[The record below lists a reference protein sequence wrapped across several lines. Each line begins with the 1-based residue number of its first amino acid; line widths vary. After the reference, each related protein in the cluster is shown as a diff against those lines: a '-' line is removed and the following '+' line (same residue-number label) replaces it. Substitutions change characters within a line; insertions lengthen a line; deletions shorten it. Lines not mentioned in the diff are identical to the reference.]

1 MKKETSSKNNLKR
14 SIMKKLILSAV
25 IILGGLSVQA
35 SIPAETTVNSVI
47 IQDEYTE
54 VTADAI
60 PAAVKSTVEKS
71 FPNTKLEKAYK
82 NAKNEY
88 KLEISSGDKKYTV
101 FTDASG
107 NIIKK

>member
-1 MKKETSSKNNLKR
+1 
-14 SIMKKLILSAV
+14 MKKLILSAA

-35 SIPAETTVNSVI
+35 AIPAGTISTVNSVI

-54 VTADAI
+54 VAADAV

-82 NAKNEY
+82 NEKNEY

>member
-1 MKKETSSKNNLKR
+1 
-14 SIMKKLILSAV
+14 MKKLILSAAV
-25 IILGGLSVQA
+25 LLGALSMQATNVAVTNEMVQ
-35 SIPAETTVNSVI
+35 SVH
-47 IQDEYTE
+47 IQNEFTE
-54 VTADAI
+54 IGADAV
-60 PAAVKSTVEKS
+60 PAAVKSTIEKS

-82 NAKNEY
+82 NEKNEY

>member
-1 MKKETSSKNNLKR
+1 
-14 SIMKKLILSAV
+14 MKKLILSAA

-35 SIPAETTVNSVI
+35 ANPVVKTSMTQSVTV
-47 IQDEYTE
+47 QDEFTE
-54 VTADAI
+54 VATDAI
-60 PAAVKSTVEKS
+60 PAAVKSTIEKS
-71 FPNTKLEKAYK
+71 FPKTKLDKAYK
-82 NAKNEY
+82 NEKNEY

>member
-1 MKKETSSKNNLKR
+1 
-14 SIMKKLILSAV
+14 MKKLILSAA
-25 IILGGLSVQA
+25 IILGSLSIQA
-35 SIPAETTVNSVI
+35 ANPVINSMTQSVTV
-47 IQDEYTE
+47 QDEFTE
-54 VTADAI
+54 IGTDAV

-82 NAKNEY
+82 NEKNEY

>member
-1 MKKETSSKNNLKR
+1 
-14 SIMKKLILSAV
+14 MKKLILSAA

-35 SIPAETTVNSVI
+35 AAPVITASVLPVN

-82 NAKNEY
+82 NQKNEY
-88 KLEISSGDKKYTV
+88 KLEISNGDKKYTI

>member
-1 MKKETSSKNNLKR
+1 
-14 SIMKKLILSAV
+14 MKKLILSAA

-35 SIPAETTVNSVI
+35 AIPAVSNSIFSLVT

-54 VTADAI
+54 VAADAI
-60 PAAVKSTVEKS
+60 PAAVKSTAVKS

-82 NAKNEY
+82 NEKNEY

>member
-1 MKKETSSKNNLKR
+1 
-14 SIMKKLILSAV
+14 MKKLILSAA

-35 SIPAETTVNSVI
+35 ANPVVKMSMTQSVT
-47 IQDEYTE
+47 IQDEFTE
-54 VTADAI
+54 IGADAV
-60 PAAVKSTVEKS
+60 PAAVKTTLEKS

-82 NAKNEY
+82 NEKNEY

>member
-1 MKKETSSKNNLKR
+1 
-14 SIMKKLILSAV
+14 MKKLILSAA
-25 IILGGLSVQA
+25 IILGSLSIQA
-35 SIPAETTVNSVI
+35 ANPVITPMTQSVTV
-47 IQDEYTE
+47 QDEFTE
-54 VTADAI
+54 IGTDAV

-82 NAKNEY
+82 NEKNEY
-88 KLEISSGDKKYTV
+88 KLEISSDDKKYTV

>member
-1 MKKETSSKNNLKR
+1 
-14 SIMKKLILSAV
+14 MKKLILSAA

-35 SIPAETTVNSVI
+35 AVSERKISTVNSFI
-47 IQDEYTE
+47 FQDEYTE
-54 VTADAI
+54 VASDAV
-60 PAAVKSTVEKS
+60 PAAVKSTAEKS
-71 FPNTKLEKAYK
+71 FPNTKLEKVYK

-88 KLEISSGDKKYTV
+88 KLEISNGDKKYTV

>member
-1 MKKETSSKNNLKR
+1 
-14 SIMKKLILSAV
+14 MKKLILSAAIV
-25 IILGGLSVQA
+25 LGSLSVSA
-35 SIPAETTVNSVI
+35 TVLPAISITQSVL
-47 IQDEYTE
+47 IQDEFTE
-54 VTADAI
+54 ITADAV

-82 NAKNEY
+82 NEKNEY
-88 KLEISSGDKKYTV
+88 KLEISSGEKKYTI

>member
-1 MKKETSSKNNLKR
+1 
-14 SIMKKLILSAV
+14 MKKLILSTAV
-25 IILGGLSVQA
+25 LLGALSMQAKNVAVTTEMVQ
-35 SIPAETTVNSVI
+35 SVN
-47 IQDEYTE
+47 IQNEFTE
-54 VTADAI
+54 IGADAV
-60 PAAVKSTVEKS
+60 PAAVKSTIEKS

-82 NAKNEY
+82 NEKNEY

>member
-1 MKKETSSKNNLKR
+1 
-14 SIMKKLILSAV
+14 MKKLILSAA

-35 SIPAETTVNSVI
+35 AIPAGIISTVNSVM

-54 VTADAI
+54 VAADAV

-88 KLEISSGDKKYTV
+88 KLEISSGEKKYTV